1 MFITEKMSILE
12 VVEQYPQTITVFRN
26 HGMGCLGCSAAR
38 FENIEQGATAHGIN
52 IATLISEL
60 NQAIKSGN
68 CNCED
73 AK

>member
-1 MFITEKMSILE
+1 MLITEKMSILE

-52 IATLISEL
+52 ITTLITEL
-60 NQAIKSGN
+60 NKAIESSDSK
-68 CNCED
+68 
-73 AK
+73 